1 MKARYTAA
9 VVLSSFVLIASAS
22 AELIATPVDSGRVFA
37 DAGVAVSTVAN
48 QFWAGDNTTTVSNRQ
63 NRGIVVFELPTLTP
77 DFTLTDVKF
86 EAYFY
91 GIATQNVVGVE
102 RTLVPLDLVFIDHGT
117 SNAMGTADFNAGA
130 LATKTG
136 VANKDS
142 SIDSWITWSG
152 DSNLTSAVQAAIDDN
167 DTHVAFRFQLQL
179 LAPYVDG
186 SNNPT
191 GDGGVNNDQ
200 YSFCPH
206 NFATESLRPT
216 LTLIPEPGTLVLL
229 GAGMTSLFAFRRRLA
244 RDKA

>member
-37 DAGVAVSTVAN
+37 DAGVALGVN
-48 QFWAGDNTTTVSNRQ
+48 DQLWAGDNAITTSNRQ
-63 NRGIVVFELPTLTP
+63 NRAIVVFELPTLTP
-77 DFTLTDVKF
+77 GFTLTDVEF
-86 EAYFY
+86 NAYHWKTD
-91 GIATQNVVGVE
+91 TQNLDGGE
-102 RTLVPLDLVFIDHGT
+102 PTLVPLDLVFIDHGT
-117 SNAMGTADFNAGA
+117 SDAMGTADFNAGA

-191 GDGGVNNDQ
+191 GDGGVNNDN
-200 YSFCPH
+200 YSFRPH

>member
-37 DAGVAVSTVAN
+37 DAGATMGRKKVA
-48 QFWAGDNTTTVSNRQ
+48 QFWAGDNAITDSNRQ
-63 NRGIVVFELPTLTP
+63 SRAIVVFELPTLTP
-77 DFTLTDVKF
+77 GFTLTDVEF
-86 EAYFY
+86 NAYHRHTN
-91 GIATQNVVGVE
+91 TQNLDGGE
-102 RTLVPLDLVFIDHGT
+102 PTLVPLDLVFIDHGT
-117 SNAMGTADFNAGA
+117 SNVMGNADFDATA

-142 SIDSWITWSG
+142 DFGWITWSG
-152 DSNLTSAVQAAIDDN
+152 DSVLTDAVQAAIDDN

-179 LAPYVDG
+179 LAPYIDG
-186 SNNPT
+186 DGNPT
-191 GDGGVNNDQ
+191 GDGGVNNDNYQ
-200 YSFCPH
+200 FHEH
-206 NFATESLRPT
+206 NYVTESLRPT

-229 GAGMTSLFAFRRRLA
+229 GTGMTSLFAFRRRLA